1 MSTPAI
7 ASSVLRRH
15 WRRFSAFGVIGFT
28 VFLAGLALQVALVR
42 LAGMGH
48 VTSYVI
54 KTLLSVELSLVL
66 NRYLTWR
73 DRDIRMTRAAVLFTV
88 QQLALQGI
96 GVVVYAGMDRL
107 GVGYITANVAV
118 TALLTPVG
126 YLASHLWSLAG
137 QPLLAARET
146 TATARE
152 TIQAARAET
161 APGLV
166 KRRNYWAPLDSVP
179 WPLVAILAVQAIT
192 SLRLIWTNTAFL
204 DEATYLFAGHVEIAH
219 WLHGSSAP
227 HYATYFSGAPVI
239 YPPLAALAGD
249 VGGVAGARLLSLV
262 FMLGVTCLLWAVTE
276 RLFGRWAAVFATALF
291 VALGPTQF
299 LGAFATFD
307 AMSLF
312 LMTAA
317 VWCVIT
323 AGNRDDSTWLLIAAA
338 VLLTL
343 ANATKYASTLFD
355 PSIVALGGLVVLK
368 DRGRKSAAGRAGL
381 IAACTMALDAALL
394 ALGGD
399 TYVTGVLST
408 TVSRVAGGSPPS
420 VVLSDAAQ
428 WIGIACIPAAIS
440 AVVALLRREDRVQ
453 AAIVALLAV
462 SGTLAPLNQAR
473 IHTTTS
479 LSKHVDF
486 GAWFVA
492 VAGGY
497 LIAQL
502 ARIGYR
508 RRAGWVPSAAAA
520 VLASGAVLVPAA
532 AFGERQSVSLFQA
545 WPDSTQITNEL
556 QSLVLEHQG
565 RYLTEDYDVPAYYLQ
580 DKVLWGQ
587 WSDTWYFSYRPPG
600 SAPALTGLAAYQAA
614 IKYHYFALVILDF
627 ADTAPTDKAIVD
639 DIRQIGTYHVIA
651 ELPFRDKFGPGHFTV
666 WSYEPH
672 AADGGLR

>member
-1 MSTPAI
+1 
-7 ASSVLRRH
+7 
-15 WRRFSAFGVIGFT
+15 
-28 VFLAGLALQVALVR
+28 
-42 LAGMGH
+42 
-48 VTSYVI
+48 
-54 KTLLSVELSLVL
+54 
-66 NRYLTWR
+66 
-73 DRDIRMTRAAVLFTV
+73 
-88 QQLALQGI
+88 
-96 GVVVYAGMDRL
+96 
-107 GVGYITANVAV
+107 VAV

-137 QPLLAARET
+137 QPPLGVRETIPAARE
-146 TATARE
+146 
-152 TIQAARAET
+152 ET
-161 APGLV
+161 APGPV
-166 KRRNYWAPLDSVP
+166 GKRNYWATLDAVP
-179 WPLVAILAVQAIT
+179 WPLVAILAVQAIM
-192 SLRLIWTNTAFL
+192 SLRLIWMNTAFL

-227 HYATYFSGAPVI
+227 DYATYFSGAPVL

-276 RLFGRWAAVFATALF
+276 RLFDRWAAVFATALF
-291 VALGPTQF
+291 AALGPTQF

-312 LMTAA
+312 LMSAA

-323 AGNRDDSTWLLIAAA
+323 AANRDDSTWLLIAAS

-343 ANATKYASTLFD
+343 ANATKYATTLFD
-355 PSIVALGGLVVLK
+355 PSIVALGGLVVAK
-368 DRGRKSAAGRAGL
+368 DRGRKGAAGRAGL
-381 IAACTMALDAALL
+381 VAACTMALDAALL
-394 ALGGD
+394 AVGGD
-399 TYVTGVLST
+399 AYVTGLLST

-440 AVVALLRREDRVQ
+440 AVVALSRREDRVQ

-497 LIAQL
+497 LIARL
-502 ARIGYR
+502 ARIGWR
-508 RRAGWVPSAAAA
+508 WRAGWVAGAATA
-520 VLASGAVLVPAA
+520 VLVSAAVLVPAA
-532 AFGERQSVSLFQA
+532 AFGERQSGSFFQA
-545 WPDSTQITNEL
+545 WPDSRQITYEL
-556 QSLVLEHQG
+556 QSLVREHQG
-565 RYLTEDYDVPAYYLQ
+565 RYLTEDYDVPAYYLEDQ
-580 DKVLWGQ
+580 VSWNQ
-587 WSDTWYFSYRPPG
+587 WSDTWYFSYRTPG
-600 SAPALTGLAAYQAA
+600 SAPLTGLAAYRAA

-639 DIRQIGTYHVIA
+639 DIRQAGTYHVIS
-651 ELPFRDKFGPGHFTV
+651 ELPFLDKFGPGHFTV

-672 AADGGLR
+672 AANGGRR